1 MLERLNWRLYLTAV
15 IRIDRRSAWRIGGGE
30 SRRHKGSVERGCIV
44 ALRQHCTGVRMEIP
58 SYPPKSCRPTAD
70 EAAHHINEEARLV
83 LTSLRGGPPYLARGG
98 LALGLR
104 DLRSYV
110 RGRSMDSGMQGPT
123 RSDAYDNGS
132 HSSLNEREEGK
143 VADEQA
149 GMEEE
154 KNLPHSFLAPTR
166 TAAAAAAATSTDRQS
181 AMPSPPP
188 LDANAGKL
196 DEHVNTPPSSPVHT
210 SPPTPHSVPA
220 SSPNLLDR
228 SGSGRSF
235 PPPPPILGD
244 PPELQREPSGHLARQ
259 TPGPY
264 ASPFLAVIV
273 DPRAAGPHTLVALRS
288 LHRLLDRGSIV
299 QLTRA
304 GDKQGSAG
312 ERASGGLGEFVHETS
327 LEPIA
332 RGVLACRFE
341 QTDAGVDEAVETA
354 IADLLQLVVE
364 LDSAGARSAES
375 ALLRQIYMSKKGRQ
389 SQPPAKDEK
398 NDAVSHSAGAAGTPS
413 SNGASKQK
421 PGTMI
426 RIQRLSS
433 SVLLESFHAVFE
445 TRHTFVAELGG
456 GHHSPALSF
465 HFEQVLTRMI
475 FCLFGG
481 EDSQSS
487 LKKGN
492 VITSRH
498 AVGSRKV
505 LEYLIGQL
513 NRPLSVG
520 GDGTIP
526 AVREGL
532 IGDNGR
538 TLCLRLIQC
547 CLSTGWGRDS
557 CTPGQPDEE
566 LASSEKALSADD
578 KALQKLVEDDLCL
591 ALLTTGQSIWAHHDE
606 IPSTSTGAGGSSR
619 RVVSID
625 LLSEVCSTLTLLWNL
640 PRLRSRLQSQFES
653 LFSGFYQRALSLL
666 RRRPL
671 PVDGLAYQA
680 NFMFDMEAE
689 IILESLVDILCLE
702 QNGTSGDPSST
713 TKFSTL
719 ESLFI
724 TYDCNEHKS
733 DVASGLVM
741 ELSLC
746 CGGQLGEDGEPV
758 LPPSPSSSRTRSPSE
773 GDAASLIARHRP
785 VPEHLKELCFEA
797 LVGSLKRLSNG
808 SEPLSSTGKIA
819 DGVAS
824 LREAKNRKQH
834 LYRAAKLFNDKPKKG
849 LQYLLDNE
857 MLPSPPT
864 AQSVAAFLRTG
875 LVVGL
880 DKPAVGQYL
889 GEIGKKTTPDSS
901 PVIWDQDTF
910 HKELLTAFCSSFAF
924 EDQTVLDGLRMFL
937 ATFRLPGEAQ
947 MIDRILQA
955 FAESVAASCKESA
968 SGSLKV
974 FSKDPKKASDA
985 AYLLSF
991 SIIMLNTDL
1000 VS

>member
-1 MLERLNWRLYLTAV
+1 MEASHRQGEGRVVTTKEAPRPRERVAV
-15 IRIDRRSAWRIGGGE
+15 P
-30 SRRHKGSVERGCIV
+30 
-44 ALRQHCTGVRMEIP
+44 GVRMEIP
-58 SYPPKSCRPTAD
+58 SYPPRSCRPTVD

-98 LALGLR
+98 LAVGLR

-110 RGRSMDSGMQGPT
+110 RGRSMDSGMEGPS
-123 RSDAYDNGS
+123 RSDAYDSGS
-132 HSSLNEREEGK
+132 LSSLIEREEGK
-143 VADEQA
+143 VASPPDEQP
-149 GMEEE
+149 GVEEE
-154 KNLPHSFLAPTR
+154 KNLPSSFNLSPDR
-166 TAAAAAAATSTDRQS
+166 TTGANATNTDRQS
-181 AMPSPPP
+181 AMPSPHPPP
-188 LDANAGKL
+188 LDDNA
-196 DEHVNTPPSSPVHT
+196 DQSEECARTPPSSPVHT

-220 SSPNLLDR
+220 SSPDFDR
-228 SGSGRSF
+228 SGRGF
-235 PPPPPILGD
+235 PPPPPMLSD
-244 PPELQREPSGHLARQ
+244 PPKLQREPPGQLARQ

-304 GDKQGSAG
+304 GNRQDATG
-312 ERASGGLGEFVHETS
+312 ERSSGGLGEFVHETS

-354 IADLLQLVVE
+354 IADLLQLIVE

-389 SQPPAKDEK
+389 SQPLTKDEK
-398 NDAVSHSAGAAGTPS
+398 NDAVSNSAGAAGTPS
-413 SNGASKQK
+413 SNIPSKQK

-433 SVLLESFHAVFE
+433 SVILESFHAVFE

-465 HFEQVLTRMI
+465 HFEQVLARMI

-481 EDSQSS
+481 EDSQST

-498 AVGSRKV
+498 VVGSRKV

-513 NRPLSVG
+513 NRPPSVFG
-520 GDGTIP
+520 
-526 AVREGL
+526 GL

-557 CTPGQPDEE
+557 CAHGQPIQEV
-566 LASSEKALSADD
+566 ASSEKALSVDD
-578 KALQKLVEDDLCL
+578 KALLKLVEDDLCL
-591 ALLTTGQSIWAHHDE
+591 ALLTTGQSIWTDHDE
-606 IPSTSTGAGGSSR
+606 VPSTSSDVGGSSR

-625 LLSEVCSTLTLLWNL
+625 LLSEVCSTFTLLWNL

-689 IILESLVDILCLE
+689 VILESLVDILCLE

-713 TKFSTL
+713 MKFSTL

-724 TYDCNEHKS
+724 TYDCNERKS

-741 ELSLC
+741 ELALC

-797 LVGSLKRLSNG
+797 LVGSLRRLSYG
-808 SEPLSSTGKIA
+808 SEPLSSIGEIA
-819 DGVAS
+819 DEVAS
-824 LREAKNRKQH
+824 LREAKNRKQL
-834 LYRAAKLFNDKPKKG
+834 LYHAAKLFNDKPKKG

-910 HKELLTAFCSSFAF
+910 HKELLTSFCSSFVF
-924 EDQTVLDGLRMFL
+924 ENQTVLDSLRMFL

-955 FAESVAASCKESA
+955 FAESVAASCKEST
-968 SGSLKV
+968 SGSLKL
-974 FSKDPKKASDA
+974 FSEDPKKASDA

-1000 VS
+1000 VSCLL

>member
-1 MLERLNWRLYLTAV
+1 M
-15 IRIDRRSAWRIGGGE
+15 
-30 SRRHKGSVERGCIV
+30 
-44 ALRQHCTGVRMEIP
+44 
-58 SYPPKSCRPTAD
+58 
-70 EAAHHINEEARLV
+70 
-83 LTSLRGGPPYLARGG
+83 
-98 LALGLR
+98 GLR

-123 RSDAYDNGS
+123 RSDAYDSGS
-132 HSSLNEREEGK
+132 HSSLIDREEGN
-143 VADEQA
+143 VASSPDEQA
-149 GMEEE
+149 GVEEE
-154 KNLPHSFLAPTR
+154 KNFPPSFNLSPARTT
-166 TAAAAAAATSTDRQS
+166 TAAAANSTDDRQS

-188 LDANAGKL
+188 LDDNADQS
-196 DEHVNTPPSSPVHT
+196 DEHAKTPPSSPVHT

-220 SSPNLLDR
+220 SSPVLDR
-228 SGSGRSF
+228 SGMGL
-235 PPPPPILGD
+235 PPPPPVLSD
-244 PPELQREPSGHLARQ
+244 PPKLQREPSGQLARQ

-304 GDKQGSAG
+304 GDKQGATG

-375 ALLRQIYMSKKGRQ
+375 ALLRQIYMSKKGRP
-389 SQPPAKDEK
+389 SQPPTKDEK
-398 NDAVSHSAGAAGTPS
+398 NDALSNSAGAAGTPS
-413 SNGASKQK
+413 SSIPSKQK

-433 SVLLESFHAVFE
+433 SVVLESFQAVFE

-465 HFEQVLTRMI
+465 HFEQVLKRMI

-481 EDSQSS
+481 DDSQST

-492 VITSRH
+492 IITSRH
-498 AVGSRKV
+498 VVGSRKV

-513 NRPLSVG
+513 NRQPSVG
-520 GDGTIP
+520 GGF
-526 AVREGL
+526 

-557 CTPGQPDEE
+557 CTHGQPIQD
-566 LASSEKALSADD
+566 LASSEKALSVDD
-578 KALQKLVEDDLCL
+578 KALLKLVEDDLCL
-591 ALLTTGQSIWAHHDE
+591 ALLTTGQSIWADYDE
-606 IPSTSTGAGGSSR
+606 VPSTSTDAGVSSR

-625 LLSEVCSTLTLLWNL
+625 LLSEVCSTLTLLWTL

-689 IILESLVDILCLE
+689 VILESLVDILCLE
-702 QNGTSGDPSST
+702 QNSTGCDPNST

-724 TYDCNEHKS
+724 TYDCNERKS

-797 LVGSLKRLSNG
+797 LAGSLRRLSYG
-808 SEPLSSTGKIA
+808 SEPLSSIGEIA
-819 DGVAS
+819 DGVTS

-834 LYRAAKLFNDKPKKG
+834 LYHAAKLFNDKPKKG

-889 GEIGKKTTPDSS
+889 GEIGKKATPDSS

-910 HKELLTAFCSSFAF
+910 HKELLTAFCSSFVF
-924 EDQTVLDGLRMFL
+924 ENQTVLDSLRMFL

-955 FAESVAASCKESA
+955 FAESVAASCKEST
-968 SGSLKV
+968 SGSLKL
-974 FSKDPKKASDA
+974 FSEDPKKASDA